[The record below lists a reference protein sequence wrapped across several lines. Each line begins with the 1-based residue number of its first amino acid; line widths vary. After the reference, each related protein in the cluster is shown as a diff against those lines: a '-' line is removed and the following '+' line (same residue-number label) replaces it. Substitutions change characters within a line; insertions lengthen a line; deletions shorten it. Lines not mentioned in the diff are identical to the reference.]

1 MTGAAAVA
9 VQIKAHLL
17 QILLYGR
24 KDIKILSLPRK
35 NMTKKSV
42 LHVRRDKFTDIY
54 NINVSM
60 DTHRQQVAI

>member
-24 KDIKILSLPRK
+24 EDITKLSLPRK

-54 NINVSM
+54 NINLSM